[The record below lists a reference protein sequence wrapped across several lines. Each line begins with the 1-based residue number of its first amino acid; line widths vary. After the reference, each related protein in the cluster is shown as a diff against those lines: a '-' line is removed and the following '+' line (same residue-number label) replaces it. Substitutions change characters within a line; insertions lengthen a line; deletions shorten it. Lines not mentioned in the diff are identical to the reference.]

1 MVLCRLRLLRR
12 PYSSPDPCSR
22 KEKPTRRPVG
32 RDWSAGELVAARP
45 LPRRSRSLPG
55 LQGLGRHRRRQPD
68 HSRSLLRRPRRRHHS
83 PHLSQHDPGKLP
95 PRRPRQ
101 HRNRHPRQARRET
114 RPQAA
119 AHRAPHRGQA
129 AGHGVL
135 MSPAD
140 ITEDQI
146 QASIEGHRARNLELR
161 QVLVEKAI
169 SLNVDRF
176 IDVHL
181 CTSLSSLRF

>member
-45 LPRRSRSLPG
+45 LPRGARSLPG

-83 PHLSQHDPGKLP
+83 PHFPQHHFGKLP

-101 HRNRHPRQARRET
+101 HRNRHPRQARREAA
-114 RPQAA
+114 PKAA
-119 AHRAPHRGQA
+119 ARRAPHRRKA
-129 AGHGVL
+129 AGDGVL
-135 MSPAD
+135 GFLTRAAGPSADRSVTLAWPAHNRRVSRLPSGW
-140 ITEDQI
+140 QRP
-146 QASIEGHRARNLELR
+146 APGLP
-161 QVLVEKAI
+161 
-169 SLNVDRF
+169 DRSAGSRRET
-176 IDVHL
+176 I
-181 CTSLSSLRF
+181 R